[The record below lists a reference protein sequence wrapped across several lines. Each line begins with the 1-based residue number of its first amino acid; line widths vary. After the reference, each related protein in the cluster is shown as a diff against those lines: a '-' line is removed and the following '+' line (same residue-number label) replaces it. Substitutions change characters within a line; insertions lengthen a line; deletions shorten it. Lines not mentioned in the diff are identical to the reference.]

1 MPDVLLAYTPPRTLQ
16 PCHKIADKRK
26 TLCHAKKSEYVVYK
40 MKDEINTLETVS
52 RNIPGQTG
60 RGLWPDTLP

>member
-16 PCHKIADKRK
+16 PCDEIADKRK
-26 TLCHAKKSEYVVYK
+26 TYVMLKKSECVVYK